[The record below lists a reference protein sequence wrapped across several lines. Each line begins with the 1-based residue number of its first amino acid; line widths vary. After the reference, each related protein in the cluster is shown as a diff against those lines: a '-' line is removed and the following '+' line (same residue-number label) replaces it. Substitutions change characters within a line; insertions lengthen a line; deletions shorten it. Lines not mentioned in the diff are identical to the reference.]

1 MAARVRRLTV
11 LTAVLLATGALL
23 ASATYAGSRDTNPP
37 PAFPTIYV
45 VYTMQCTFTI
55 IDDDGKHLT
64 SIPPG
69 TYQIEVSTPVM
80 FKLVRPGGVGVDDI
94 APNDFTGCKGWVQF
108 QVTGPGV
115 DLFTTLDSGCDAFL
129 LLPAQN
135 FKANATYTF
144 QDLNQPALTRTSLSV
159 ASDGNAKAP
168 AVNPYTKT
176 SGKVTQS
183 KDMVGENASPLKG
196 RLTGTLTSGGNVSLT
211 TRPLSGKGKPVLTLH
226 KGRYQF
232 VIQDKSA
239 KSGFVLEQ
247 VAEGSKTKPK
257 SLSSAKFVGNTS
269 KGVVLQPGRWMY
281 SSGSGKAFY
290 FLVTN

>member
-23 ASATYAGSRDTNPP
+23 ASSTYAGSRDTNPP

-45 VYTMQCTFTI
+45 VYAMNCTFTL
-55 IDDDGKHLT
+55 IDDNGKHLS

-94 APNDFTGCKGWVQF
+94 AANDFTGCKGWVQF
-108 QVTGPGV
+108 QLTGPGV

-135 FKANATYTF
+135 FKPNATYTF
-144 QDLNQPALTRTSLSV
+144 QDLNQPGVTRTSLSV
-159 ASDGNAKAP
+159 QADGKAQAP
-168 AVNPYTKT
+168 SQNPYTRT
-176 SGKVTQS
+176 SGKTLKS
-183 KDMVGENASPLKG
+183 SDIVGSATSPLKG
-196 RLTGTLTSGGNVSLT
+196 RLAGTLTSGGKVALST
-211 TRPLSGKGKPVLTLH
+211 IPLSGKGKPVLTLH

-232 VIQDKSA
+232 VISDQSTKN
-239 KSGFVLEQ
+239 GFVLEPL
-247 VAEGSKTKPK
+247 EGKAK
-257 SLSSAKFVGNTS
+257 SLSSGKFVGTTK

-281 SSGSGKAFY
+281 SAGSGKAFY

>member
-1 MAARVRRLTV
+1 
-11 LTAVLLATGALL
+11 VLLATGALL

-45 VYTMQCTFTI
+45 VYTMQCTFSI
-55 IDDDGKHLT
+55 IDDNGKRLT

-69 TYQIEVSTPVM
+69 TYQIEVSTPIM

-108 QVTGPGV
+108 QLTGPGV

-159 ASDGNAKAP
+159 ESDGKASAP
-168 AVNPYTKT
+168 VNNPYTKT
-176 SGKVTQS
+176 SGKTLKS
-183 KDMVGENASPLKG
+183 TDPVGSLRAGPLKG
-196 RLTGTLTSGGNVSLT
+196 RLAASLSTGGKVSLT
-211 TRPLSGKGKPVLTLH
+211 TIPLSGKGKPVLNLH

-232 VIQDKSA
+232 VIHDKSA
-239 KSGFVLEQ
+239 KSGFVLEP
-247 VAEGSKTKPK
+247 VEGKAKI
-257 SLSSAKFVGNTS
+257 LSSPKFVGTVK
-269 KGVVLQPGRWMY
+269 KGIVLEPGRWMY
-281 SSGSGKAFY
+281 YTGSGKAYY